1 MQGIT
6 RTCARSSCNPLSRV
20 LVVVLLGL
28 SACTLPASGKSGES
42 SDIVG
47 SSFPDAQAAIKAE
60 MRRVVDAAQRHD
72 WEALRQA
79 HLDSPKFTKFGRGR
93 ARENFEEMIASEIA
107 GISTMKDPSVDFRD
121 LRLDVYGDV
130 AVSTSFPLFT
140 WTDESGERVEIE
152 IRSTVIWVKTAHG
165 WKMAHEHNTPL
176 EQPPSPQE
184 RN

>member
-1 MQGIT
+1 MHRIERLCTKGV
-6 RTCARSSCNPLSRV
+6 SHSLGRV
-20 LVVVLLGL
+20 LVVALLGL
-28 SACTLPASGKSGES
+28 CACTLPSSVRSDRS

-47 SSFPDAQAAIKAE
+47 GSFPEAQAAIKAE
-60 MRRVVDAAQRHD
+60 MRRVVDAARRHD
-72 WEALRQA
+72 WEALRKA

-152 IRSTVIWVKTAHG
+152 IRSTVVWVKTAHG
-165 WKMAHEHNTPL
+165 WRMAHEHNTPL
-176 EQPPSPQE
+176 EQPSSPQE
-184 RN
+184 RD